1 MSIRERLGEGS
12 SGRSLGTFLRGLLKG
27 MPWSEKAE
35 GEETLSFKSPQGGVL
50 RIHNSNGSTR
60 IVAEDRDDLEVV
72 AQKTGRA
79 ESPEA
84 ASELLGEIRVV
95 AHESPERLDLEVEVP
110 RRWNRRGSASLC
122 IKLPRAMEVWVAA
135 VNGRVDVVGVHG
147 AVHARSTNGSAKICN
162 VIGDV
167 EVGTTNAK
175 VCCSGTC
182 GSLSASSSN
191 GKIEI
196 EGHRGSL
203 DATTSNGLIRAR
215 LEGLSEPGVTLATS
229 NGRILLELPE
239 TVNADVDLR
248 VDNGVIRNE
257 RELCHTSRES
267 NGRMIGRLGRGGA
280 LIKLRTSNGSISLR

>member
-12 SGRSLGTFLRGLLKG
+12 SGRSFGTFLRGLLKG

-60 IVAEDRDDLEVV
+60 IVAEDRDDIEVV

-84 ASELLGEIRVV
+84 ASDLLSEIRVV
-95 AHESPERLDLEVEVP
+95 AHESPERLDLEIEVP
-110 RRWNRRGSASLC
+110 RRWNRRGSANLS

-196 EGHRGSL
+196 EGHQGSV

-248 VDNGVIRNE
+248 VDNGVIRND
-257 RELCHTSRES
+257 RSLCASSRES
-267 NGRMIGRLGRGGA
+267 GGRVLGRLGKGGA
-280 LIKLRTSNGSISLR
+280 LIKLRTSNGSINIH